1 MLLRSVGEDAAI
13 ALDSIR
19 ANKLRSALTI
29 LGVVIGVTTVMAVA
43 SLVQGI
49 RRQIFN
55 AIEVA
60 GPTTFYIIR
69 YFSQTPVNPDRL
81 PYEVRIRPVLQRSD
95 AEAVRRLPEVR
106 YAGIWVQVF
115 QKIEY
120 QGVRTQQVIVFG
132 ADDRYMDIQG
142 GTLLRGRL
150 FTRAELTGEP
160 VIVLESAVADR
171 LFGRLDPLGKQVRVG
186 GRSLRVIGILEKPSN
201 IFEPPGQNTGG
212 VVPFATAR
220 ESFEYD
226 ETNALFI
233 AVKPWSGIAVGSA
246 MDAVT
251 VALRRVRNL
260 RPGDPNTFDLITQ
273 DQILDVVGNFTSYFF
288 LAMVAL
294 SSVALLVGGIGVM
307 AIMMVSVSDRT
318 KEIGLRKALGA
329 TRREVLWQF
338 LVEAA
343 TLTLVGGALG
353 IVFGLLAGMLL
364 KAAMSLESAVP
375 LWSIALAC
383 GVSVTIGLVFG
394 LLPANRAARMDPVE
408 AVSYTH
414 LTLPTIL
421 RV

>member
-1 MLLRSVGEDAAI
+1 VLLRSVGEGAAI

-60 GPTTFYIIR
+60 GPTTFYVIR
-69 YFSQTPVNPDRL
+69 FFSQTPLNPDRL
-81 PYEVRIRPVLQRSD
+81 PYEVRIRPVLARSD
-95 AEAVRRLPEVR
+95 ADAIRRVPEVR

-120 QGVRTQQVIVFG
+120 QGASTQQVIVFG
-132 ADDRYMDIQG
+132 ADDRYMEIQG
-142 GTLLRGRL
+142 GTLLRGR
-150 FTRAELTGEP
+150 FFSRAELTGQP

-186 GRSLRVIGILEKPSN
+186 GRSFRVIGVYEKPSN
-201 IFEPPGQNTGG
+201 IFEPPGQATGG
-212 VVPFATAR
+212 IVPFAAAR
-220 ESFEYD
+220 ESFAYD

-233 AVKPWSGIAVGSA
+233 AVKPRVGVAVGPA

-260 RPGDPNTFDLITQ
+260 RPEDLNTFDLITQ

-364 KAAMSLESAVP
+364 KTAMNLEAAVP
-375 LWSIALAC
+375 LWSIVLAC

-408 AVSYTH
+408 A
-414 LTLPTIL
+414 L
-421 RV
+421 RHE